1 MNLAEIN
8 LSFSAGRVFLRH
20 ERFLRLLT
28 GLGDDLRTTDPDI
41 VTHRRIRHILNA
53 VFIGQTIANPCRS
66 VALLAG
72 RIQIGPQ
79 HRINRRFERAQ
90 FRRLPHRCLPPRRL
104 RIRQRVPDRIPA
116 NLVLTSKRPNT
127 QTLDPGVPTYLGE
140 QLHTTS
146 HPEPSD
152 SEPIIDTP
160 TVEGGPESNR
170 HNTPV

>member
-72 RIQIGPQ
+72 RIQT
-79 HRINRRFERAQ
+79 A
-90 FRRLPHRCLPPRRL
+90 
-104 RIRQRVPDRIPA
+104 
-116 NLVLTSKRPNT
+116 
-127 QTLDPGVPTYLGE
+127 YL
-140 QLHTTS
+140 
-146 HPEPSD
+146 
-152 SEPIIDTP
+152 
-160 TVEGGPESNR
+160 
-170 HNTPV
+170 